1 MLLKGGDYSYS
12 SSLQVTSLAIGY
24 YMQSVLLPGSF
35 SLSWQ
40 KGAEIEN
47 EIQRYNLWNALR
59 QLDESQE
66 VVVKR

>member
-1 MLLKGGDYSYS
+1 
-12 SSLQVTSLAIGY
+12 
-24 YMQSVLLPGSF
+24 MQSVLLPGSF